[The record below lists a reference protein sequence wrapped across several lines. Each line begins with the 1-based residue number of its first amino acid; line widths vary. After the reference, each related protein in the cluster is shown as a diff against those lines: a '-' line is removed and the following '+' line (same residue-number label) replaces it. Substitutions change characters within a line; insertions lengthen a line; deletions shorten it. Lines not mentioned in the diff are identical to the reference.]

1 MPKILISAN
10 TDWFL
15 FNFRA
20 ALARS
25 LQDSGFEVLLVSP
38 AGEYAPKLTGAGF
51 SWVRWDLGRKTT
63 NPLKELGS
71 LASLFRLYR
80 QQAPD
85 IVHHHTI
92 KPVLYGSLAARL
104 ARVPLVVN
112 SITGRGYVYT
122 SKELKARLL
131 KGFVDIFYKFV
142 LGDHHI
148 AVIFENQLDHQ
159 YFIDAGF
166 LPTQRAWLIEG
177 VGVDPEKFF
186 PTPEPDGVPVVLMP
200 GRMLWDKGV
209 GVLVEAARLFKS
221 QVEARVVLVGQ
232 PDRGNP
238 ASISEDVL
246 EAWQADGIVEWWG
259 WRAEMPPV
267 YQQSH
272 IVVLPTMYGEGVPT
286 TLIEGA
292 ASGRP
297 LVATDTTG
305 CLSVVKQDQN
315 GFLVP
320 PDDPEA
326 LAQALQKL
334 ISDPGL
340 RRKMGG
346 VSREIFLEKFTHDKI
361 NAATLEVYKHLFKL
375 NKSLKP

>member
-1 MPKILISAN
+1 
-10 TDWFL
+10 
-15 FNFRA
+15 
-20 ALARS
+20 
-25 LQDSGFEVLLVSP
+25 
-38 AGEYAPKLTGAGF
+38 
-51 SWVRWDLGRKTT
+51 
-63 NPLKELGS
+63 
-71 LASLFRLYR
+71 
-80 QQAPD
+80 
-85 IVHHHTI
+85 
-92 KPVLYGSLAARL
+92 
-104 ARVPLVVN
+104 VN

-131 KGFVDIFYKFV
+131 KGFVDLFYKFV
-142 LGDHHI
+142 LGDHRS
-148 AVIFENQLDHQ
+148 AVIFENQVDHQ

-166 LPTQRAWLIEG
+166 LPEQRAWLIEG
-177 VGVDPEKFF
+177 VGVDPEKFY
-186 PTPEPDGVPVVLMP
+186 PTPEPNGVPVVLMP

-232 PDRGNP
+232 PDQGNP
-238 ASISEDVL
+238 ASISEEAL
-246 EAWQADGIVEWWG
+246 EAWQAEGIVEWWG

-297 LVATDTTG
+297 LVATDTPG
-305 CLSVVKQDQN
+305 CLPVVKHDQN

-320 PDDPEA
+320 PDDPDA

-340 RRKMGG
+340 RKKMGCA
-346 VSREIFLEKFTHDKI
+346 SRETFLEKFTHAKI
-361 NAATLEVYKHLFKL
+361 NEDTLGVYEHLFKL
-375 NKSLKP
+375 NKSPKT

>member
-1 MPKILISAN
+1 MSKILISAN

-15 FNFRA
+15 FNFRT

-25 LQDSGFEVLLVSP
+25 LQDSGFDVLLVSP
-38 AGEYAPKLTGAGF
+38 PGEYAPKLSQEGF
-51 SWVRWDLGRKTT
+51 RWVRWDVGRKTT
-63 NPLKELGS
+63 NPLKELRS

-80 QQAPD
+80 QEAPD

-104 ARVPLVVN
+104 SRVPLVVN

-131 KGFVDIFYKFV
+131 KGFVDLFYKFV
-142 LGDHHI
+142 LGDHRS
-148 AVIFENQLDHQ
+148 AVIFENQVDHQ

-166 LPTQRAWLIEG
+166 LPAQRAWVIEG
-177 VGVDPEKFF
+177 VGVDPEKF
-186 PTPEPDGVPVVLMP
+186 PSTPEPDGVPVVLMP

-209 GVLVEAARLFKS
+209 GVLVEAARLVKS

-232 PDRGNP
+232 PDQGNP

-246 EAWQADGIVEWWG
+246 ETWQAEGVVEWWG
-259 WRAEMPPV
+259 WRADMPPV

-297 LVATDTTG
+297 LVATDTPG
-305 CLSVVKQDQN
+305 CLPVVKHTQN

-320 PDDPEA
+320 PDDPGA
-326 LAQALQKL
+326 LAQVLLKL

-340 RRKMGG
+340 RKKMGRA
-346 VSREIFLEKFTHDKI
+346 SREIFLEKFTHAKI
-361 NAATLEVYKHLFKL
+361 NAATLGVYEHLFHL
-375 NKSLKP
+375 NQKPKT